1 MSRVGTLHQLSHPK
15 KGKSLTV
22 EEELMISKVEY
33 DNFRYTGQ
41 DISSAGDS
49 SIHIEMKNYVES
61 LEDIKE
67 IRKANKE
74 EDLTKTEFKE
84 YRKVTGKIS
93 WLADS
98 TRLDLSYTH
107 LSMSK
112 KNNSATIADLR
123 NVSRVIKKAKER
135 PSMIRFSRIGDKEDL
150 IVLGMGDTSFKVD
163 EKAVG
168 GIILFL
174 SNTAMTCAVP
184 IYWKSKTLA
193 RVSKDA
199 ETINL
204 VRMMEDA
211 VFASRQLDFLLFGEY
226 KKRIKVRLF
235 TDSESTLESIASSR
249 QVERKTL

>member
-1 MSRVGTLHQLSHPK
+1 M
-15 KGKSLTV
+15 
-22 EEELMISKVEY
+22 EY

-41 DISSAGDS
+41 DISSAGDG

-67 IRKANKE
+67 IHKANKE
-74 EDLTKTEFKE
+74 EDLTKTESKE

-193 RVSKDA
+193 RVCYSSKDR

-204 VRMMEDA
+204 VKMMEDA

-226 KKRIKVRLF
+226 KKRIKVHLF

-249 QVERKTL
+249 QIERKTL